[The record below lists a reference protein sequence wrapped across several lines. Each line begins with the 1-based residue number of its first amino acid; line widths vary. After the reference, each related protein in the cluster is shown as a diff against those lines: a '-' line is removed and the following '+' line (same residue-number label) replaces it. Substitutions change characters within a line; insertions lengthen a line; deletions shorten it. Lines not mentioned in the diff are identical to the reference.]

1 MAHHY
6 NIMKMGAVA
15 LVIPFLLGNQG
26 GCGTTAEPPVKVVAD
41 SFCLAAKKRSWSI
54 DDTPETVAE
63 AVRVNAGIDKACGRR
78 S

>member
-26 GCGTTAEPPVKVVAD
+26 GCMSSKEPEIKVVAD
-41 SFCLAAKKRSWSI
+41 SYCLAARKRTWSV
-54 DDTPETVAE
+54 DDTPESIAE
-63 AVRVNAGIDKACGRR
+63 AMKINAGIDRACGRR
-78 S
+78 T